1 MYRVDAMG
9 KYRDIFSNSAWY
21 VCEESVLC
29 IVLMLWVNTAI
40 YFLTVHGMFVKR
52 VCCVSC

>member
-29 IVLMLWVNTAI
+29 IVLMICVNNAI
-40 YFLTVHGMFVKR
+40 YLVLL
-52 VCCVSC
+52 